1 MVPPAAPP
9 LAVLQAAINAAAD
22 LSLHF
27 VCAFDVVLKRVNDD
41 VLYQIEVDLNRWSGV
56 FSGQGFRSA
65 GQRAQRGVSD

>member
-1 MVPPAAPP
+1 MVPQAAP

-22 LSLHF
+22 LSLRF
-27 VCAFDVVLKRVNDD
+27 VCAFDVVLKRVKNG
-41 VLYQIEVDLNRWSGV
+41 LFYQIQVELNRWSGA